1 MTTAANTIADENR
14 VSAAAFD
21 GRSVG
26 TFDGH
31 DRLIAAK
38 AIVRGATSKLALPW
52 ALGMILVGMVTL
64 AACVLIPI
72 REENR
77 QLAHQSGSLRAEA
90 DFVQQQAE
98 ANAEFVAR
106 IHNDP
111 ALAERMSMRMTRRP
125 SAGKKFLDAEQ
136 ATAFSSSPYAL
147 TRLAAPPAR
156 PEYRS
161 DLPPAVVGLFND
173 TSSRAVL
180 IGASVFLIAA
190 AVVLGKSAAREVPN
204 AE

>member
-1 MTTAANTIADENR
+1 MAVTADNIADENR
-14 VSAAAFD
+14 VSARAFD
-21 GRSVG
+21 GA
-26 TFDGH
+26 FDGH
-31 DRLIAAK
+31 DRLLAAK
-38 AIVRGATSKLALPW
+38 AIMRTATSKLAQPW
-52 ALGMILVGMVTL
+52 ALGMILVGLVAL

-77 QLAHQSGSLRAEA
+77 MLAHQFDSLRAEA
-90 DFVQQQAE
+90 DFVQQQAA
-98 ANAEFVAR
+98 ANAEFLTR

-125 SAGKKFLDAEQ
+125 TAGKKFLDADQ

-156 PEYRS
+156 PDYRS

-180 IGASVFLIAA
+180 ISASVFLIAA